1 MKPLLFKIPKTES
14 EAFRV
19 QVDDLPFF
27 YDTIHYHPE
36 IQLTLIQASSG
47 THFVGDAI
55 GIYQPSDIYLLG
67 SNLPHVF
74 RSDKNGSENAKSVSV
89 FFKADFLGETFFS
102 IQETQN
108 IRELLE
114 KASRGIKIFAEYNKE
129 IRQDIESLSSLN
141 GFEKLLR
148 FLKVLNQL
156 AVSENSETLSSI
168 AYANPQKDVDNQRI
182 NDVFEF
188 LMNNFEKEISLEEVA
203 NIANMTPNAFCR
215 FFKLRTRKTYTDFLN
230 DIRIGNACKLL
241 SNENLSIIEVSLAS
255 GFNNLSNFNRQ
266 FRRRTKQTPTE
277 FRKLF
282 LH

>member
-55 GIYQPSDIYLLG
+55 GSYQPSDIYLLG

-102 IQETQN
+102 IHETQI

-114 KASRGIKIFAEYNKE
+114 KSARGIKIKVDEARE
-129 IRQDIESLSSLN
+129 ISSKIEALSMKS
-141 GFEKLLR
+141 GFEKLILL
-148 FLKVLNQL
+148 FQILHQI
-156 AVSENSETLSSI
+156 SIDENIEILSSI
-168 AYANPQKDVDNQRI
+168 AYSNPQKDVDNQRI

-203 NIANMTPNAFCR
+203 SIANMTPNAFCR

-230 DIRIGNACKLL
+230 DIRIGNACKMLP
-241 SNENLSIIEVSLAS
+241 NENFSIIEISLAS

-266 FRRRTKQTPTE
+266 FRRRTNQTPTE